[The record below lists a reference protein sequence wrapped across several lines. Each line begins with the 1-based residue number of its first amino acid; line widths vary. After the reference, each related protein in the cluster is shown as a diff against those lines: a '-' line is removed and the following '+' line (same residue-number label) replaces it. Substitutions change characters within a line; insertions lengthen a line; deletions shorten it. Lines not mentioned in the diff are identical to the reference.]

1 MTTYLDAAVSAAT
14 TAGETILDAYKTD
27 VAVNSKSIDDI
38 VTEID
43 YKSEEIIT
51 THLMEEYPDHA
62 ILAEESGEKQGSNY
76 RWIIDPIDGTTN
88 YSKGIPHFSVAIA
101 LQINDTLELGVIYLP
116 SEDDLY
122 VAQRSHGAFLNDELI
137 SVSTTE
143 RFDQS
148 FISIGHS
155 PDDASN
161 DDWIQSFKT
170 INEGSRRT
178 RHMGS
183 AATEL
188 AYLATGRF
196 DGMYGTLF
204 FPWDIAAG
212 RVIVEEAG
220 GRVEKLSVDEQLA
233 GGYVISN
240 DAIHGELLSSIQNRY
255 EATL

>member
-1 MTTYLDAAVSAAT
+1 MTSYLDAAISAAT

-27 VAVNSKSIDDI
+27 VAVESKSIDDI

-51 THLMEEYPDHA
+51 SQLAERYPDHS
-62 ILAEESGEKQGSNY
+62 ILAEESGEKEGSQY

-88 YSKGIPHFSVAIA
+88 YAKGIPHFSVAIA
-101 LQINDTLELGVIYLP
+101 LQIKDTLELGVIYLP

-122 VAQRSHGAFLNDELI
+122 TAERSHGAYLNGEPI
-137 SVSTTE
+137 SVSTTGS
-143 RFDQS
+143 FDQS

-155 PDDASN
+155 PNDASN
-161 DDWIQSFKT
+161 DDWIRSFKT
-170 INEGSRRT
+170 INERSRRT

-212 RVIVEEAG
+212 HVLVEEAG
-220 GRVEKLSVDEQLA
+220 GRVEKLSDDDQLT
-233 GGYVISN
+233 GGYVVSN
-240 DAIHGELLSSIQNRY
+240 NEIHGELISTVHNRY
-255 EATL
+255 EATV

>member
-1 MTTYLDAAVSAAT
+1 MTTYLDTAVSAAT
-14 TAGETILDAYKTD
+14 TAGEAILDAYKTD
-27 VAVNSKSIDDI
+27 VAVEAKAIDDI

-43 YKSEEIIT
+43 YRSEDIIT
-51 THLMEEYPDHA
+51 SHLAKEYPEHA
-62 ILAEESGEKQGSNY
+62 ILAEESGEKDGSEY

-88 YSKGIPHFSVAIA
+88 YAKGIPHFSVSIA
-101 LQINDTLELGVIYLP
+101 LEINGTLELGVIYLP

-122 VAQRSHGAFLNDELI
+122 TAERTNGAFLNDEPI
-137 SVSTTE
+137 SVSTTTD
-143 RFDQS
+143 FDRS

-155 PDDASN
+155 PDDVSD
-161 DDWIQSFKT
+161 DDWLQSFKA
-170 INEGSRRT
+170 INERSRRT

-188 AYLATGRF
+188 AYLAAGRF

-212 RVIVEEAG
+212 WVLVEEAD
-220 GRVEKLSVDEQLA
+220 GRVEKLSPDNQLT
-233 GGYVISN
+233 GGYVLSN
-240 DAIHGELLSSIQNRY
+240 GHIHDELIATIQNRY

>member
-1 MTTYLDAAVSAAT
+1 MTTYLDTAVSAAT

-27 VAVNSKSIDDI
+27 VAIESKLIDDI

-51 THLMEEYPDHA
+51 SHIAKRYPEHA
-62 ILAEESGEKQGSNY
+62 ILAEESGEKEGSHS

-88 YSKGIPHFSVAIA
+88 YAKGIPHFSVAIA
-101 LQINDTLELGVIYLP
+101 LQIDDTLELGVIYLP

-122 VAQRSHGAFLNDELI
+122 TAERTNGAFLNGDPI
-137 SVSTTE
+137 TVSSTKN
-143 RFDQS
+143 FGDS

-155 PDDASN
+155 PDDANS
-161 DDWIQSFKT
+161 DDWIQSFQA
-170 INEGSRRT
+170 INNGARRT

-188 AYLATGRF
+188 AYLAAGRF
-196 DGMYGTLF
+196 DGMYGTYF

-212 RVIVEEAG
+212 RVLVEEAG
-220 GRVEKLSVDEQLA
+220 GYVEKLSSENELA

-240 DAIHGELLSSIQNRY
+240 NEIHDDIASAIHNRY
-255 EATL
+255 ESSV

>member
-1 MTTYLDAAVSAAT
+1 MTSYLDAAISAAT

-27 VAVNSKSIDDI
+27 VAVESKSIDDI

-51 THLMEEYPDHA
+51 SQLAERYPDHS
-62 ILAEESGEKQGSNY
+62 ILAEESGEKEGSQY

-88 YSKGIPHFSVAIA
+88 YAKGIPHFSVAIA
-101 LQINDTLELGVIYLP
+101 LQIKDTLELGVIYLP

-122 VAQRSHGAFLNDELI
+122 TAERSHGAYLNGEPI
-137 SVSTTE
+137 SVSTTGS
-143 RFDQS
+143 FDQS

-155 PDDASN
+155 PNDASN
-161 DDWIQSFKT
+161 DDWIRSFKM
-170 INEGSRRT
+170 INERSRRT

-212 RVIVEEAG
+212 HVLVEEAG
-220 GRVEKLSVDEQLA
+220 GRVEKLSDDDQLT
-233 GGYVISN
+233 GGYVVSN
-240 DAIHGELLSSIQNRY
+240 NEIHGELISTVHNRY
-255 EATL
+255 EATV